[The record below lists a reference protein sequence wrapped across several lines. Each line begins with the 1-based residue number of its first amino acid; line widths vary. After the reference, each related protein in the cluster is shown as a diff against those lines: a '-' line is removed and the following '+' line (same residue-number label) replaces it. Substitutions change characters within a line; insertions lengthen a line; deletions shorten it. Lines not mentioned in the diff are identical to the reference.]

1 MGRLIDIA
9 FKEWAVVDEALGTG
23 RQSILIRKGGIHERH
38 GRFAV
43 EHSEFLIYPTYLHQS
58 PVMLKP
64 GVHPPVANAT
74 TFPVTASPRMPDT
87 DVKAGQEVA
96 QRVTIRHLAQV
107 IDVLHAADEDAAKDW
122 DEFHIYSPELIRS
135 RFRYKPER
143 PLFVLL
149 VRIFR
154 LPAPAV
160 FLETPAYAGCRSWV
174 QLEAAVETGGA
185 LPVVDDSAFSAL
197 SHRVR
202 AVFSP

>member
-1 MGRLIDIA
+1 MGRLINIA
-9 FKEWAVVDEALGTG
+9 FKEWAIVDEALGAG

-58 PVMLKP
+58 PAMLKP
-64 GVHPPVANAT
+64 GTHPPAANTA
-74 TFPVTASPRMPDT
+74 ASPAHGPQQMPNSDGI
-87 DVKAGQEVA
+87 AGPQA
-96 QRVTIRHLAQV
+96 PPRITIRHLAQV
-107 IDVLHAADEDAAKDW
+107 TDVLHAANADAAGAW

-154 LPAPAV
+154 LPTPAV

-174 QLEAAVETGGA
+174 QLETAVETGSA
-185 LPVVDDSAFSAL
+185 RPVMDESAFSEL

-202 AVFSP
+202 AAFSP